1 MNDNLPIAEPTS
13 ATATR
18 LPRAP
23 LSHEHIVVREVV
35 ARLPE
40 DRPPRDTIDGIAE
53 WLVGPARHIVSGIAS
68 FDEFAWRLLA
78 AGLPL
83 LRVTLHVGTIHPQFL
98 GTTMVWWRDIGK
110 TTQVMIGHE
119 IGDAIPYGKNP
130 VRRVCEGRET
140 LRRRLDLPDD
150 QLDFDVLFE
159 LRERGG
165 TDYLALPIAGVHA
178 VDYMVTFVTD
188 RPGGFAANE
197 TDDLVRMAQ
206 RLAVVV
212 DRHSQWWITRNVLS
226 AYLGERTGPKVLAGQ
241 IRRGTGVELTAVLW
255 SSDLRGFT
263 ERSDRLPGNRM
274 IEILNTLFDAQ
285 AIAIRDRGGEILKF
299 IGDGILAVFP
309 IEDMATIPSVARD
322 AVAAAHTAL
331 AAVRRLVG
339 DPAMADEPP
348 LEIVVALHIGTVSYG
363 NIGAAD
369 RLDFTVIGPAVNLV
383 SRIEGMAKALDR
395 PILVSSDFAQ
405 ALGDGLVSVGLHH
418 LRGLAMPHELFAPA

>member
-40 DRPPRDTIDGIAE
+40 DRPPHDTIDGIAE

-197 TDDLVRMAQ
+197 TDDLARMAQ

-226 AYLGERTGPKVLAGQ
+226 AYLGEQTGPKVLAGQ

-263 ERSDRLPGNRM
+263 ERSDRLRGNRM

-285 AIAIRDRGGEILKF
+285 TIAIRDRGGEILKF
-299 IGDGILAVFP
+299 IGDGIL
-309 IEDMATIPSVARD
+309 D
-322 AVAAAHTAL
+322 
-331 AAVRRLVG
+331 
-339 DPAMADEPP
+339 
-348 LEIVVALHIGTVSYG
+348 
-363 NIGAAD
+363 
-369 RLDFTVIGPAVNLV
+369 
-383 SRIEGMAKALDR
+383 
-395 PILVSSDFAQ
+395 
-405 ALGDGLVSVGLHH
+405 
-418 LRGLAMPHELFAPA
+418 

>member
-18 LPRAP
+18 LPRAH

-40 DRPPRDTIDGIAE
+40 DRPPHDTIDGIAE

-119 IGDAIPYGKNP
+119 IGDAIPYGNNP

-197 TDDLVRMAQ
+197 TDDLARMAQ

-285 AIAIRDRGGEILKF
+285 AIAIRDRDGEILKF
-299 IGDGILAVFP
+299 IGDGIL
-309 IEDMATIPSVARD
+309 D
-322 AVAAAHTAL
+322 
-331 AAVRRLVG
+331 
-339 DPAMADEPP
+339 
-348 LEIVVALHIGTVSYG
+348 
-363 NIGAAD
+363 
-369 RLDFTVIGPAVNLV
+369 
-383 SRIEGMAKALDR
+383 
-395 PILVSSDFAQ
+395 
-405 ALGDGLVSVGLHH
+405 
-418 LRGLAMPHELFAPA
+418 

>member
-150 QLDFDVLFE
+150 QLDFDVLLE

-197 TDDLVRMAQ
+197 TDDLARMAQ

>member
-119 IGDAIPYGKNP
+119 VGDAIPYGKNP

-197 TDDLVRMAQ
+197 TDDLARMAQ

-285 AIAIRDRGGEILKF
+285 AIAIRDRGGEIRKF

>member
-18 LPRAP
+18 LQRAP

-418 LRGLAMPHELFAPA
+418 LRGLAMPHELFAPS

>member
-150 QLDFDVLFE
+150 QLDFDVLLE

-197 TDDLVRMAQ
+197 TDDLARMAQ

-331 AAVRRLVG
+331 AAVQRLVG

>member
-1 MNDNLPIAEPTS
+1 MNDNLPIPEPTS

-197 TDDLVRMAQ
+197 TDDLARMAQ

>member
-1 MNDNLPIAEPTS
+1 MNDNLPIPEPTS

-18 LPRAP
+18 LARAP

-197 TDDLVRMAQ
+197 TDDLARMAQ

>member
-197 TDDLVRMAQ
+197 TDDLARMAQ

-263 ERSDRLPGNRM
+263 ERSDRLRGNRM

-383 SRIEGMAKALDR
+383 SRIEGMGKALDR

>member
-1 MNDNLPIAEPTS
+1 MNDNLPIPEPTS

-197 TDDLVRMAQ
+197 IDYLARMAQ

>member
-197 TDDLVRMAQ
+197 TDDLARMAQ

-331 AAVRRLVG
+331 AAVQRLVG

>member
-188 RPGGFAANE
+188 WPGGFAANE